1 MEAKWTPEFLMRRLE
16 DANAI
21 NARLVELNVQYI
33 RKIQELTEEADAV
46 EDEAVEGHDRI
57 RTLRDQVRDL
67 EIALSEM
74 TADRDGLRELLKESE
89 TKSASQAEEW
99 EKERED
105 LEQWV
110 EYWKEQG
117 QIAVRDADHS
127 VDYWKTEAERQGGI
141 VRDLMIEKSDIMSS
155 LEELS
160 DELVEA
166 YATLSKIKKE
176 VSKNG

>member
-89 TKSASQAEEW
+89 AKCASLAEEW

-117 QIAVRDADHS
+117 TIAC
-127 VDYWKTEAERQGGI
+127 
-141 VRDLMIEKSDIMSS
+141 DLMIEKSDIMSS